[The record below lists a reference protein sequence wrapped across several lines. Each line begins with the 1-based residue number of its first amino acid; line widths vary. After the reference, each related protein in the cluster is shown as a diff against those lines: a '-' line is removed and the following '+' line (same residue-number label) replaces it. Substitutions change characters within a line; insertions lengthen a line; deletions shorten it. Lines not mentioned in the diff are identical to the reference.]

1 MTFMIEDWIE
11 QNIDSSIK
19 HTGSGREIHICCPFC
34 GDHRYR
40 LYVELDKGLVYCH
53 NCNFKGT
60 VVNLIQRV
68 EGISYTRAMGIF
80 MDVKGNMSIPLDIR
94 ESLEHKLL
102 IGSSGFQ
109 VNKRPIP
116 LPDEYQLLTHSKQI
130 LAHRAIK
137 YLQSRSITL
146 SQIERYNMG
155 FCAMGEYAGR
165 IIIPIYESNKLKF
178 WISRAIGN
186 TQRLKEKSPSNE
198 QYQYG
203 KSEVIFNI
211 DTAARNYHTAIISE
225 GIFDALSWGG
235 MGVSLLG
242 KELYDEQFRVLMNY
256 RELLYDGIYIAV
268 DSDAA
273 SRADIMAQRL
283 SEFFKVYIINIPDQY
298 DDPNNFLQTHSK
310 SALYNLVNTA
320 QRYEEFTILRRRLDR
335 L

>member
-1 MTFMIEDWIE
+1 MIEDWIE

-19 HTGSGREIHICCPFC
+19 HTGSGREVHICCPFC

-40 LYVELDKGLVYCH
+40 LYIELNKGLVYCH

-68 EGISYTRAMGIF
+68 ECISYTRATEIF
-80 MDVKGNMSIPLDIR
+80 MDVKGNMNIPLDIC

-102 IGSSGFQ
+102 IGS
-109 VNKRPIP
+109 NEYNLDKRAIP
-116 LPDEYQLLTHSKQI
+116 LPDEYQLLTTSEQV
-130 LAHRAIK
+130 LAKKAIK

-146 SQIERYNMG
+146 SQIQRYSMG

-165 IIIPIYESNKLKF
+165 IIIPIYEDGKLKF
-178 WISRAIGN
+178 WVSRAIGN

-198 QYQYG
+198 PYQYG

-211 DTAARNYHTAIISE
+211 DTAAKKYHTAIISE
-225 GIFDALSWGG
+225 GIFDALSWGD

-273 SRADIMAQRL
+273 SRADIIAQRL
-283 SEFFKVYIINIPDQY
+283 SEFFHVFIINIPDEY
-298 DDPNNFLQTHSK
+298 DDPNNYLQTHSK
-310 SALYNLVNTA
+310 SELYNLINSA
-320 QRYEEFTILRRRLDR
+320 QDYDEFTILRRRLNR